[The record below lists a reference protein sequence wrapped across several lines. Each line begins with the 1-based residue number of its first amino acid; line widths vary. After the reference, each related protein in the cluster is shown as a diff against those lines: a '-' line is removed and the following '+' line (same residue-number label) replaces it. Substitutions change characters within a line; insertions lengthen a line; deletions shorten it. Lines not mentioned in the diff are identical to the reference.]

1 MSYSSSDG
9 QVHHYHM
16 GTGPPSPYAQ
26 GRAHMGTG
34 ARGSGF
40 PARGIFR
47 PHPTQPGVFQEQ
59 PPYAV
64 PADSGGVRAY
74 QENQGMLSEEEAMQL
89 AYAQSL
95 SDRQRHWQDLNGL
108 SDDQMA
114 AHVGQSVR
122 EDGGAGSRG
131 DLGGEVPLARP
142 YNMTDDDLR
151 AIMRLSL
158 QELEDER
165 VPRPRVHPLAQPAP
179 HDPASVSG
187 FAVPVAGGEGGQRL
201 GGQRPGARLVRQRM
215 AMWGVP
221 DDQVR

>member
-1 MSYSSSDG
+1 
-9 QVHHYHM
+9 
-16 GTGPPSPYAQ
+16 
-26 GRAHMGTG
+26 MGTG

-108 SDDQMA
+108 YDDQMA
-114 AHVGQSVR
+114 AHVGQSVH
-122 EDGGAGSRG
+122 EDGWARSRG
-131 DLGGEVPLARP
+131 DTGGQVPLARP

-158 QELEDER
+158 QELEEGDH
-165 VPRPRVHPLAQPAP
+165 VHPLAQPAP
-179 HDPASVSG
+179 HAPSSVSG
-187 FAVPVAGGEGGQRL
+187 FAVPVVGGEGGQRL
-201 GGQRPGARLVRQRM
+201 GGQTRGARLVQQRM